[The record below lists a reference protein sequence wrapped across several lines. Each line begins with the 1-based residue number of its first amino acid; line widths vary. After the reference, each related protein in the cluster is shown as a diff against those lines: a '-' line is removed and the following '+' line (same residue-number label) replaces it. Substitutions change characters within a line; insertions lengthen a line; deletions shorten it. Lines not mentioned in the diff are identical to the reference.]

1 MRFLIFTL
9 MFFTFLINKSFG
21 DQNLIAEF
29 LDNKI
34 NIDVGFTGTKLS
46 YFGAID
52 TKGDLVI
59 IVTGPRKKN
68 KSF

>member
-9 MFFTFLINKSFG
+9 IFFTFFINKSYG

-34 NIDVGFTGTKLS
+34 NIDVGFTW
-46 YFGAID
+46 
-52 TKGDLVI
+52 
-59 IVTGPRKKN
+59 KKT
-68 KSF
+68 FLFWCY